1 MLRCTAKCRCG
12 GRNRRGT
19 IGYSPQPEGDTLT
32 AYGRAMLREFPL
44 DPAITYLNHGTV
56 GVTPIRSLLAQQ
68 AIRDE
73 IERQPSRFQLRELT
87 AVRVGGERTE
97 PPRMRQAALVV
108 AEFVGARGEDVVF
121 VDNATTGANAV
132 LRSFP
137 LQPGDEL
144 LVTSYGYGG
153 VTNAARYMARER
165 GAELRTA

>member
-1 MLRCTAKCRCG
+1 M
-12 GRNRRGT
+12 
-19 IGYSPQPEGDTLT
+19 T

-97 PPRMRQAALVV
+97 PPRMRQASRCRRSSPGSSACSRS
-108 AEFVGARGEDVVF
+108 AGACSSRP
-121 VDNATTGANAV
+121 ARAA
-132 LRSFP
+132 
-137 LQPGDEL
+137 PG
-144 LVTSYGYGG
+144 
-153 VTNAARYMARER
+153 
-165 GAELRTA
+165 